1 MQLQVTLLEKICK
14 PLLVPVLI
22 LYFILSLKNQSI
34 RELTKLK
41 TWILLAL
48 FFSWAGDVLL
58 MFQQDDPNFF
68 LAGLSSFLFAH
79 IFYIIFFHKLRVFEN
94 IPAKPLFLVLLVI
107 YYGALVWWLNPYL
120 GDMKLPVRIYG
131 IVISFMC
138 MLALHMLFLRNRTAG
153 RYMMLGAVLF
163 VVSDSLLAINKFYSS
178 FELAGVLIM
187 LTYGMAQL
195 LIVTGAINYIRKQIS
210 P

>member
-1 MQLQVTLLEKICK
+1 LL
-14 PLLVPVLI
+14 
-22 LYFILSLKNQSI
+22 
-34 RELTKLK
+34 
-41 TWILLAL
+41 
-48 FFSWAGDVLL
+48 
-58 MFQQDDPNFF
+58 
-68 LAGLSSFLFAH
+68 AH

-94 IPAKPLFLVLLVI
+94 IPAKPLYLVLLVI